1 MHKSPSSRVEIATG
15 IILYIYILP
24 IDDSSKKKISF
35 CGATFR
41 PSVRDEEVTT
51 ETVRILMQGVAWEK
65 TDMGWSFN
73 YPLVN

>member
-1 MHKSPSSRVEIATG
+1 MTHQKN
-15 IILYIYILP
+15 
-24 IDDSSKKKISF
+24 KISV

-65 TDMGWSFN
+65 TDIG
-73 YPLVN
+73 